1 MNVSPVASDPSGSM
15 AFRDQLLNV
24 EIAEETEQDCSPL
37 CFQPTARGSQELR
50 NEMKPEALV
59 GSAPEDQLRNIESVM
74 EDKRW
79 SQQVTFYV
87 SSILHLFTL

>member
-1 MNVSPVASDPSGSM
+1 MASGPSGSM
-15 AFRDQLLNV
+15 ASMDRLLSM
-24 EIAEETEQDCSPL
+24 EMAEVMEQDCFPL
-37 CFQPTARGSQELR
+37 CFQPTAKGNQELQ
-50 NEMKPEALV
+50 NDMKSEALI